1 MDPFGDEPS
10 PVSIEYEPVSVKD
23 VLVEMKDTAELLID
37 LSYSAV
43 LHRNEDLAREV
54 LRLERRMD
62 VLEMRARMGLL
73 MASRNPGDAEQLAPV
88 LGIVAATG
96 TISDAAGDIAKIVLE
111 EMGLPEAMRAALPE
125 AAGVLVRG
133 VVDADSPYADRT
145 LQDIDLESET
155 GVRVIALR
163 RGGRRLSSDD
173 PSGSGGAGDE
183 DWLLNPGP
191 TTTIAPDDVAFL
203 RGPDAAIEGVY
214 ETLTGS
220 PYEGPAVETP
230 DVDDLERAVDTIVHM
245 KNLSELAIDLAYS
258 SVLFDSEGLAEEV
271 RNLEVEVDAMQSRFE
286 AWTLRAAGDAPDPV
300 ALRGLIRLGTSTEVI
315 SDAALDLS
323 EGVFREIEV
332 HPVVGMAVGESDEII
347 ARIEVE
353 SGSTLDGTTIA
364 AGVPET
370 EPTMSVIA
378 IRRPDEGW
386 LLVGDADAEIREGDV
401 LISKGTRTA
410 AEAFEE
416 LAAATAR

>member
-1 MDPFGDEPS
+1 MDPLEDEPS

-43 LHRNEDLAREV
+43 LHRNEDLAKEV
-54 LRLERRMD
+54 LRLEQQMD
-62 VLEMRARMGLL
+62 ILEMRARMGLL
-73 MASRNPGDAEQLAPV
+73 MAARNPSDTEQLAPV

-125 AAGVLVRG
+125 AAEVLVRG
-133 VVDADSPYADRT
+133 VVDTNSPYADRT

-163 RGGRRLSSDD
+163 RGD
-173 PSGSGGAGDE
+173 

-191 TTTIAPDDVAFL
+191 TTTVASDDVALL
-203 RGPDAAIEGVY
+203 RGPDSSIGEVC

-220 PYEGPAVETP
+220 TYETPAVDTP
-230 DVDDLERAVDTIVHM
+230 DIDDLERAVDTIVHM

-258 SVLFDSEGLAEEV
+258 SVLFDSKGLAEEV

-286 AWTLRAAGDAPDPV
+286 AWTLRAAADASDPV
-300 ALRGLIRLGTSTEVI
+300 VLRGLIRLGTSTEVI
-315 SDAALDLS
+315 SDAAVDLS
-323 EGVFREIEV
+323 EGVLRRLDV
-332 HPVVGMAVGESDEII
+332 HPVVQMAVEESDEII
-347 ARIEVE
+347 TRVEVE
-353 SGSTLDGTTIA
+353 PGSALDGTEITT
-364 AGVPET
+364 GVPDT
-370 EPTMSVIA
+370 ESTMSVIA
-378 IRRPDEGW
+378 IRRPEEGW
-386 LLVGDADAEIREGDV
+386 LLVGDADARIHGGDV

-416 LAAATAR
+416 LSQA